1 MLWKMDLLLSFL
13 LLSLIHAGHPQDY
26 RSNFQFGRGPEN
38 PGGPFIIDGPEGRM
52 PSPHYNGPDSAN
64 DKALSDSYGPQMRHY
79 GGGNNNFGPPV
90 GPPQNQF
97 AWPPPPGYRPN
108 GQNGPNLNRPPFPDP
123 FQKVPNYNNKPP
135 YFNGPYQQPPP
146 PPQQPFPGSYG
157 NPPRRPGDY
166 GPPPN
171 RPPWVGAGGYQQ
183 GPPNGPPSGFG
194 QPVWPNKKP
203 EPSMPNKPTDF
214 MADVINKLGTKVLL
228 DHISARG
235 NFVFSPYGATSVLS
249 VLSEGASGRTAYQ
262 LNDVLDLP
270 KNFQVVRV
278 GMRDLHRDLKAYF
291 KHNGFLQGVDLSHN
305 NTSLR
310 EDFIPILRS
319 YGYHVDD
326 ENKQQEAATE
336 APEKVETTTM
346 PMPEEQNEAAISE
359 TQNEGDSEPASDN
372 LTEEAATEEQPAEEE
387 ATEEAATEEAP
398 EGDEKKRKKR
408 SSKRLTLWK
417 DIALPSKPNK
427 QELNNGLSQP
437 SSSEPSANND
447 PLAPRKRFRLYSGEF
462 TEPVVV
468 TERTEMLLFSS
479 LPQLSAVAALVPLD
493 EPRYAL
499 LVLVP
504 YDGRPMAMKKLV
516 KELTK
521 VPLRTVLGSLRPNH
535 VHFTIPSFSAKG
547 TVVLTSALQ
556 QIGIHDIFDPRNAK
570 LDKMSVD
577 PGLFVRHLEQVI
589 DMNFGKVKSVNT
601 RVITARSTTE
611 VFDAM
616 RPFVYFVIDRP
627 SQVALLA
634 GKVEDPTT
642 QRIF

>member
-1 MLWKMDLLLSFL
+1 MLWKMDLLLSIL

-52 PSPHYNGPDSAN
+52 PSPHYNGPDPAN

-79 GGGNNNFGPPV
+79 GGGGNNFGPPV

-97 AWPPPPGYRPN
+97 AWPPPGHRP
-108 GQNGPNLNRPPFPDP
+108 NGPNLNRPPFPDP
-123 FQKVPNYNNKPP
+123 FQKVPNYNKPP
-135 YFNGPYQQPPP
+135 YFNGPYQQPP
-146 PPQQPFPGSYG
+146 QQPFPGSYN

-171 RPPWVGAGGYQQ
+171 RPPWVGAGGFQQ
-183 GPPNGPPSGFG
+183 GPPSGPPSGFG

-203 EPSMPNKPTDF
+203 EPSVPNKPMDF
-214 MADVINKLGTKVLL
+214 MADVINKLGTNVLL

-235 NFVFSPYGATSVLS
+235 NFVFSPYGATSVLC
-249 VLSEGASGRTAYQ
+249 VLNEGASGRTAYQ
-262 LNDVLDLP
+262 LSEVLDLP
-270 KNFQVVRV
+270 KNRQVVRV
-278 GMRDLHRDLKAYF
+278 GMRDLHRDLKSYF

-310 EDFIPILRS
+310 EDFIPIMRN

-398 EGDEKKRKKR
+398 AGDEKKRKKR
-408 SSKRLTLWK
+408 STNHALFP
-417 DIALPSKPNK
+417 DI
-427 QELNNGLSQP
+427 ELNNGLFQP

-447 PLAPRKRFRLYSGEF
+447 SLAPRKRFRLYSGEF

-468 TERTEMLLFSS
+468 TERTEILLFSS
-479 LPQLSAVAALVPLD
+479 LPQLRAVASLVPLD

-504 YDGRPMAMKKLV
+504 YDGRPMAMKQLV
-516 KELTK
+516 KELTN

-577 PGLFVRHLEQVI
+577 PGLFIRHLEQVI
-589 DMNFGKVKSVNT
+589 DMNFGKVKSLNT